1 MIYLLGFPVHIATAT
16 SHFVLAGS
24 SFFGSIS
31 HLTTGDVLI
40 LPAIM
45 VGGAAIPGALIG
57 AAISHRLKGRLIIRL
72 LAIALAFLGLRL
84 LLKSLGVF

>member
-1 MIYLLGFPVHIATAT
+1 
-16 SHFVLAGS
+16 
-24 SFFGSIS
+24 
-31 HLTTGDVLI
+31 
-40 LPAIM
+40 M